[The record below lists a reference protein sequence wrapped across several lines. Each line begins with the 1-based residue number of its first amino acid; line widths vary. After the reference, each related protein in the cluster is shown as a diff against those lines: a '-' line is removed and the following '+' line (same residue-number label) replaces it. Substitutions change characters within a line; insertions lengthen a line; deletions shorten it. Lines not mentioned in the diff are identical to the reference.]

1 VINAE
6 LIPIVAE
13 RFKALSDPGR
23 LALLTALFGRESSVG
38 ELAEVTGRRQPNVSQ
53 MLARLAQARLV
64 AARREGNRVLYRI
77 ADPHLEKICESVCR
91 SVAPESP
98 RTPREK
104 RRSRG

>member
-1 VINAE
+1 MIDPE

-23 LALLTALFGRESSVG
+23 LAVLTALFDGESSVG
-38 ELAEVTGRRQPNVSQ
+38 ELAAATGRRQPNVSQ

-77 ADPHLEKICESVCR
+77 ADPHLERICASVCR
-91 SVAPESP
+91 SVAPPAP
-98 RTPREK
+98 RAQREPR
-104 RRSRG
+104 RPRG